1 MQRPKPKKEENP
13 VGQNATPQ
21 TNKGLNFG
29 REALR
34 DVDEREMPVFFLNT
48 CSQLYLNVYI

>member
-1 MQRPKPKKEENP
+1 MHRPKPKKEENP

-34 DVDEREMPVFFLNT
+34 DVDEREMPVFFFLIHVV
-48 CSQLYLNVYI
+48 SFI